1 MAPTR
6 RAAPQPPAS
15 RRGERGYILALLL
28 GFCAVMGILLMKG
41 IPAVNTEVQRE
52 MEDELVFRGE
62 QVARAIRV
70 YQAKTGGYPSSLE
83 DLNRVRPRLLREV
96 ALRDPMNPSGEWD
109 RVFAVQPGASGNTQ
123 GLPIVGVKSKIEKEG
138 FKLYRGKSLYSE
150 WAFLATDSLFTL
162 PTASPGGGR
171 VDPSQPSGSQGSGS
185 GQGSGQGG
193 GEVRNPPK

>member
-1 MAPTR
+1 
-6 RAAPQPPAS
+6 
-15 RRGERGYILALLL
+15 
-28 GFCAVMGILLMKG
+28 
-41 IPAVNTEVQRE
+41 
-52 MEDELVFRGE
+52 
-62 QVARAIRV
+62 
-70 YQAKTGGYPSSLE
+70 
-83 DLNRVRPRLLREV
+83 
-96 ALRDPMNPSGEWD
+96 MNPSGEWD

-123 GLPIVGVKSKIEKEG
+123 GLPIVGVKSKVEKEG